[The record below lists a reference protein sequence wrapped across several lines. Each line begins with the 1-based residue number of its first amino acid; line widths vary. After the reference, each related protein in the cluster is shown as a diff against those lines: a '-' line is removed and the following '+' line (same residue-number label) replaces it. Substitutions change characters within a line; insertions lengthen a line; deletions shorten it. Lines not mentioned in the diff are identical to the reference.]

1 MRLSKV
7 KRILYASGSGAY
19 GEADVE
25 FREDH
30 HPMEPISTYGASK
43 LAGEALIC
51 AYAHMFDM
59 SGLCFRFGGDV
70 GPRQTHGVGF
80 DFIKGLRR
88 DPRHL
93 RILGEGSQTKSYI
106 AVTDV
111 VSAVLHAHEHARDK
125 RFAAF
130 NVATGDYITVL
141 EIAKLACEI
150 ALRARGGQGRIPVYR
165 RRPRLEGRRAD
176 RTDQFRCNSRDWLAG
191 RKADA

>member
-1 MRLSKV
+1 MGR
-7 KRILYASGSGAY
+7 ASC
-19 GEADVE
+19 
-25 FREDH
+25 
-30 HPMEPISTYGASK
+30 
-43 LAGEALIC
+43 AGEALIC

-59 SGLCFRFGGDV
+59 SGLCFRFGNVV

-106 AVTDV
+106 AVTNV

-150 ALRARGGQGRIPVYR
+150 ALGREADKVEFQFTGGDRGWKGDVPIVRINSDAIRATGWPGARPTREAMRWSMQELLNEEDQG
-165 RRPRLEGRRAD
+165 L
-176 RTDQFRCNSRDWLAG
+176 L
-191 RKADA
+191 